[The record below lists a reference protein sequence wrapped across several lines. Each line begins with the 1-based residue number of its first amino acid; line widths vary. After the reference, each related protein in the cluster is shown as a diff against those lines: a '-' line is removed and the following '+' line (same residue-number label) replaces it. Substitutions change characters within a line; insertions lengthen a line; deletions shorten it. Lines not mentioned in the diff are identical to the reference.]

1 MSSVSSV
8 SPVFSFP
15 LFLLFR
21 PKLSRLRPVT
31 VALLV
36 LAAPPLFAQTEDP
49 STPATVHFGRFAL
62 RPTLALTN
70 LGEDDNVFN
79 ESDQANPKHDFT
91 TTVTPATD
99 LWLRLGRAWL
109 KGTVKEDLVYYQ
121 RYASERSV
129 NGWYDGSLTVPLNRL
144 ILKAGGN
151 YLNTRDRPGFEINA
165 RSQRQE
171 TGYNGSVEVRAM
183 PKTYFGFRGEQTK
196 INFDQAAVFLG
207 ASLQEELNRT
217 TTTGALTMRHRLTP
231 LTTLTFDVAREQD
244 RFEFSPLRDSNS
256 TRIAAGAAFDPFAII
271 KGTVSVG
278 YRSFTP
284 LLSETPA
291 FHGVTA
297 DANLWYVFHEST
309 KFDVEILRDVEY
321 SYDITQPYYLLTGF
335 NGSLDQHLAG
345 QMDIIGRF
353 GLQQLAYVDGAGVP
367 AALAN
372 RTDYVHSYGGG
383 IGYRVARRMRVGF
396 NIDQVHRTSAVDL
409 QAYNGLRFGM
419 SVTYGF

>member
-1 MSSVSSV
+1 M
-8 SPVFSFP
+8 
-15 LFLLFR
+15 L
-21 PKLSRLRPVT
+21 KLSRLRRVT

-70 LGEDDNVFN
+70 LGVDDNVFN
-79 ESDQANPKHDFT
+79 ESDQANPKRDFT
-91 TTVTPATD
+91 MTVTPATD

-109 KGTVKEDLVYYQ
+109 KTTIKEDLVYYQ

-171 TGYNGSVEVRAM
+171 TGFNGSVEVRAM
-183 PKTYFGFRGEQTK
+183 PKTFFGLRGEQTRV
-196 INFDQAAVFLG
+196 NFDKAAVFLG
-207 ASLQEELNRT
+207 ASLQDELNRT
-217 TTTGALTMRHRLTP
+217 TTHRRAHGTSSIDALDDHHVRCGQGTGSIRVLAPSRLQ
-231 LTTLTFDVAREQD
+231 LDQD
-244 RFEFSPLRDSNS
+244 RGRRRVRPLRDHQGDGVGGLSQLH
-256 TRIAAGAAFDPFAII
+256 AAAVRDARVQGDHRRRQHLVRVPRVHEDRRRDPAGRG
-271 KGTVSVG
+271 GT
-278 YRSFTP
+278 
-284 LLSETPA
+284 
-291 FHGVTA
+291 
-297 DANLWYVFHEST
+297 W
-309 KFDVEILRDVEY
+309 
-321 SYDITQPYYLLTGF
+321 YDITQPYYLLTGF

-353 GLQQLAYVDGAGVP
+353 GVQQLAYVDGAGVA

-383 IGYRVARRMRVGF
+383 VGYRVARRMRVGF
-396 NIDQVHRTSAVDL
+396 NVDQMHRTSAVSL
-409 QAYNGLRFGM
+409 QAYSGLRFGM

>member
-1 MSSVSSV
+1 M
-8 SPVFSFP
+8 
-15 LFLLFR
+15 

-70 LGEDDNVFN
+70 LGVDDNVFD

-91 TTVTPATD
+91 ITVTPATD

-121 RYASERSV
+121 TYASERSV

-144 ILKAGGN
+144 ILKAGGS

-171 TGYNGSVEVRAM
+171 TSLNGSVEIRTL
-183 PKTYFGFRGEQTK
+183 PKTFFGLRAEQTT
-196 INFDQAAVFLG
+196 IAFDKNAVFLG
-207 ASLQEELNRT
+207 DSLQIDLNRT
-217 TTTGALTMRHRLTP
+217 TTTAALTVRHRLTP
-231 LTTLTFDVAREQD
+231 LTTLTFDAAREQD

-291 FHGVTA
+291 FKGITA
-297 DANLWYVFHEST
+297 DANLWYVFYEST
-309 KFDVEILRDVEY
+309 KIDVEILRDVEY
-321 SYDITQPYYLLTGF
+321 SYEIAQPYYLLTGF

-345 QMDIIGRF
+345 QVDIIGRF
-353 GLQQLAYVDGAGVP
+353 GVQQLAYVDGAGVP

-372 RTDYVHSYGGG
+372 RIDYVHSYGGG
-383 IGYRVARRMRVGF
+383 IGYRVARRVRVGF
-396 NIDQVHRTSAVDL
+396 NIDQVHRTSAVTL

>member
-1 MSSVSSV
+1 MS
-8 SPVFSFP
+8 SFP

-70 LGEDDNVFN
+70 LGVDDNVFN

-171 TGYNGSVEVRAM
+171 TSVNGSVEVRAL
-183 PKTYFGFRGEQTK
+183 PKTFFGLRAEQTRV
-196 INFDQAAVFLG
+196 NFDKAAVFLG
-207 ASLQEELNRT
+207 SSLQYALNRT
-217 TTTGALTMRHRLTP
+217 TTTGALTLRHRLTP
-231 LTTLTFDVAREQD
+231 LTTLTFDAAREQD
-244 RFEFSPLRDSNS
+244 RFEFSPVRDSDS
-256 TRIAAGAAFDPFAII
+256 TRIAAGAEFDPFAII
-271 KGTVSVG
+271 KGSVSVG
-278 YRSFTP
+278 YRRFTP
-284 LLSETPA
+284 LSPTTPE
-291 FHGVTA
+291 FSGVTA
-297 DANLWYVFHEST
+297 NANLWYVFHEAT
-309 KFDVEILRDVEY
+309 KIDVEILRDVQY
-321 SYDITQPYYLLTGF
+321 SYELEQSYYLLTGI

-345 QMDIIGRF
+345 QMDVIGRV
-353 GLQQLAYVDGAGVP
+353 GVQQLAYTDSAGVA

-383 IGYRVARRMRVGF
+383 VGYRVARRMRVGF
-396 NIDQVHRTSAVDL
+396 NVDQVHRTSPVVL